1 MTTAPDCGN
10 SIRPLHWSFWLSC
23 NFHKT
28 IAKNFNKLKYRN
40 KCRRNSHV
48 HDDRIINKSSTK
60 KPSFSTVKILSLAL
74 NSAEPN
80 VDDSLAK
87 NENSGCSI
95 SLVEMPRTTLPTSE
109 QKLTHPSLCFL
120 DLLDLLTVKVVH
132 KLSHVRHIV
141 DDHLGS

>member
-1 MTTAPDCGN
+1 MIELLINLPQKRTKFFYGKN
-10 SIRPLHWSFWLSC
+10 SE
-23 NFHKT
+23 
-28 IAKNFNKLKYRN
+28 
-40 KCRRNSHV
+40 
-48 HDDRIINKSSTK
+48 
-60 KPSFSTVKILSLAL
+60 SLAL